1 MTILGCMVRVGGV
14 DACWIFFYWTR
25 NAWFLAVTD
34 FVLTVGGLGDWRT
47 DGCHITGVFRNFTT
61 VHCSHLSIFAI
72 IEVILQ
78 IMVSALVSQK
88 NNEETYFFLIYDL
101 DLINFEMFIHEKLL
115 FSHIFLK
122 FNVWVLVVMIIFEVF
137 FCHCK
142 ILNKKDT
149 QK

>member
-1 MTILGCMVRVGGV
+1 MTAMFKGLKTKIAFQNSNLAIYLCYWGEAGSMVRVGGV
-14 DACWIFFYWTR
+14 DACWTFFYWTR

-78 IMVSALVSQK
+78 IIVSALISQK
-88 NNEETYFFLIYDL
+88 KIEETYFFLIYDL
-101 DLINFEMFIHEKLL
+101 DLINFEMFIH
-115 FSHIFLK
+115 
-122 FNVWVLVVMIIFEVF
+122 
-137 FCHCK
+137 
-142 ILNKKDT
+142 
-149 QK
+149 